1 MFEHFVFD
9 WRDLLDIALV
19 SALLYQVIQLLRG
32 SRALAVLTGLGLLT
46 LLYFMSRTMGLY
58 TLTWL
63 LQHIFSSLF
72 ILIVVIFQADIRQ
85 ALGEMG
91 AHRLFRRRELK
102 QGGVEEVV
110 MACVEMARLRVGAL
124 IVIERSMRLGDMIKR
139 EGVRVDAQLS
149 RQLLMNIF
157 YPKAP
162 LHDGAVVVRGDR
174 VIAAACLL
182 RLSDTTGVG
191 RDLGTRHRAG
201 LGVSEISDA
210 KVFIVSEE
218 TGIISMAEGGRL
230 VRHLDEASLRQILH
244 GIYDTQDSDAR
255 MPLLHFRQRRKSAH
269 DEQQADK
276 KA

>member
-162 LHDGAVVVRGDR
+162 LHDGAVVISRGR
-174 VIAAACLL
+174 IMAAACILQ
-182 RLSDTTGVG
+182 LSEDYSIS
-191 RDLGTRHRAG
+191 RELGTRHRAAIG
-201 LGVSEISDA
+201 MTEATDA
-210 KVFIVSEE
+210 VTLIVSEE
-218 TGIISMAEGGRL
+218 TGIISMAMKGEL
-230 VRHLDEASLRQILH
+230 VRSLDATRLRQVLNEIL
-244 GIYDTQDSDAR
+244 
-255 MPLLHFRQRRKSAH
+255 
-269 DEQQADK
+269 
-276 KA
+276 

>member
-91 AHRLFRRRELK
+91 AHRLFRRRELAGRR
-102 QGGVEEVV
+102 GGSGHGLRGNGPP
-110 MACVEMARLRVGAL
+110 AR
-124 IVIERSMRLGDMIKR
+124 
-139 EGVRVDAQLS
+139 
-149 RQLLMNIF
+149 
-157 YPKAP
+157 
-162 LHDGAVVVRGDR
+162 
-174 VIAAACLL
+174 
-182 RLSDTTGVG
+182 G
-191 RDLGTRHRAG
+191 RAYRH
-201 LGVSEISDA
+201 
-210 KVFIVSEE
+210 
-218 TGIISMAEGGRL
+218 
-230 VRHLDEASLRQILH
+230 
-244 GIYDTQDSDAR
+244 
-255 MPLLHFRQRRKSAH
+255 
-269 DEQQADK
+269 
-276 KA
+276 